1 MEVIIM
7 GIFTSQKRSL
17 QDLPKP
23 SSEFGSVKNINLPD
37 IKEEL
42 SSVYPVLEPE
52 RKLDLK
58 AKKQVFVK
66 MDHYK
71 EALETIDKIREKV
84 KNAESVLNDLKNMKE
99 KEDQHLDKWYHDLN
113 VIKEKLSRMDQV
125 LYEIE
130 NE

>member
-1 MEVIIM
+1 M

-23 SSEFGSVKNINLPD
+23 SSFEFGSVKNLDLPEL
-37 IKEEL
+37 KESI
-42 SSVYPVLEPE
+42 SSVSP
-52 RKLDLK
+52 KLDVSEKEDIK

-71 EALETIDKIREKV
+71 EALETIDKIREKI
-84 KNAESVLNDLKNMKE
+84 KDADLVLNDLRNMKS
-99 KEDQHLDKWYHDLN
+99 KEDEHLAKWHKDLE
-113 VIKEKLSRMDQV
+113 VIKEKLSKMDEV
-125 LYEIE
+125 LYDIE